1 MIQDIRENSLNY
13 DYKNISPCPADCVL
27 SYSGKNVLCLI
38 DGSRIHFPE
47 FALCEQSAEYIY
59 LFEIDGVKFFLY
71 QNEIPLSI
79 KGFRYEDMD
88 KLKYFSGE
96 EYFDEF
102 AYGAIVGYHLS
113 CWYKSHKFCG
123 KCGKPMLIGD
133 KLRNLICPKCKNEI
147 FTSIAPAI
155 IAGVY
160 NGDKLLLTKYA
171 NRDFANYALIG
182 GYAEV
187 GETIE
192 QTVAR
197 EIFEETGLKVK
208 NIRYYKS
215 QPWGYSQT
223 LLFGFWAE
231 LDGSDKLTVDYDE
244 LSVACW
250 KNRNEIPPRENS
262 ASLTSEMIQ
271 KFIDGKEKEQ

>member
-13 DYKNISPCPADCVL
+13 TYKNITPSPADCIL
-27 SYSGKNVLCLI
+27 AYNEKNVLCFI
-38 DGSRIHFPE
+38 NKDKIYFPE
-47 FALCEQSAEYIY
+47 FALCNQSAEYIY
-59 LFEIDGVKFFLY
+59 LFETDGVKFFLCI
-71 QNEIPLSI
+71 NENLLNPD
-79 KGFRYEDMD
+79 GFSYENIDVL
-88 KLKYFSGE
+88 KLFSGR
-96 EYFDEF
+96 EYFNEF

-113 CWYKSHKFCG
+113 CWYKSHRFCG
-123 KCGKPMLIGD
+123 KCGNKMLVGN
-133 KLRNLICPKCKNEI
+133 KLRNLICPHCKDEL
-147 FTSIAPAI
+147 FTSIAPAVI
-155 IAGVY
+155 VGLY
-160 NGDKLLLTKYA
+160 NNDKLLLTKYA
-171 NRDFANYALIG
+171 HREFTNYALIG

-197 EIFEETGLKVK
+197 EVFEETGLKVK

-215 QPWGYSQT
+215 QPWGFSQT

-231 LDGSDKLTVDYDE
+231 LDGSDKLTIDYDE

-250 KNRNEIPPRENS
+250 KKRNEIPPRENL

-271 KFIDGKEKEQ
+271 KFIDGKEQEQ